1 VVSLS
6 LTSMEFSG
14 SAQPKGTHRP
24 GLTHTMYLRNREA
37 ESQRV
42 RQTDRS
48 REGWS
53 LVRRSVCVCV
63 CVRVCAC
70 KKGGLLEAKGVQQ
83 NKMKGDRRMESV

>member
-1 VVSLS
+1 
-6 LTSMEFSG
+6 MEFSG

-53 LVRRSVCVCV
+53 LVRRSVCVC
-63 CVRVCAC
+63 AC

-83 NKMKGDRRMESV
+83 NKMNGDSRMESV